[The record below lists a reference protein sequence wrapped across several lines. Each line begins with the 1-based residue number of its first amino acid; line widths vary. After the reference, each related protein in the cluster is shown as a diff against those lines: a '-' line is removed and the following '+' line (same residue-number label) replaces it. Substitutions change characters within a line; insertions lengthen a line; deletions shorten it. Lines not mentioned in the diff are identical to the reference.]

1 MVESK
6 DYKYYKDY
14 IEYLITKASKE
25 SKMGIVNDII
35 HLITDKEMIVDNKKT
50 GVDLKMGL
58 YSLTKANLS
67 LLRLLIWIKIK
78 NVENN
83 K

>member
-1 MVESK
+1 MSESK
-6 DYKYYKDY
+6 DLKEY
-14 IEYLITKASKE
+14 IEALATMVSKE
-25 SKMGIVNDII
+25 KKMGIVNDII

-50 GVDLKMGL
+50 GVDLKRGL